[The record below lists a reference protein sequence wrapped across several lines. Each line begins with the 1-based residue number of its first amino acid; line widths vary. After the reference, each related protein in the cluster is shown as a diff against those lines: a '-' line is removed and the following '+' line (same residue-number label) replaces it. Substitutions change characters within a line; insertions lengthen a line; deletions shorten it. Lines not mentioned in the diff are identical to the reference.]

1 MNTNIVEQYLTEQ
14 KILGS
19 HTVYG
24 GYAYYKEIAGDSRIG
39 VCKVRLLTDKINLH
53 VFIELPFRVNR
64 GESREVFK
72 ELCLI
77 NDELEENQCYDL
89 DVLSGAIRYHTMVD
103 LPESVAEVAKIV
115 DHSLEM
121 VAEDYSTI
129 TQMIYEELIAVEKS
143 FGDSDK
149 MSNVGS
155 EDEEDDQPVPPVK
168 PVIAFRKGQ
177 WNEIGTGNTLSYN
190 QFKNMLITSNN
201 QVVVME
207 GPTGCGKTMM
217 LKEIH
222 EHGERKV
229 VILSAEQIRDHF
241 IHVITKKGYDSFQ
254 DTIEGCDIIC
264 MEDLDW
270 TFKTKAL
277 QMETAFLVNKLCENA
292 LVVLNGIYCTERNT
306 ILLDHIHQ
314 PLRKFQFLGEAED
327 RHESEHW
334 GKRYVSGDFIYD
346 IQRDDSAMIVRY
358 CGKDTIVDIPDELDG
373 HPVTTLG
380 EFSFWKCMSLQ
391 EVNCK
396 RRHKRDLELTISS
409 YAFSE
414 CDNLRMVFL
423 HCDYVDIKENAFSG
437 CSDLHTLQIDAW
449 NCNIE
454 RFAFRGCSFLRNLEI
469 DVSRYCFQ
477 YSVIEGVLY
486 DAINRWL
493 LHAPDITFSGVDHLN
508 LPEGLLCI
516 DDHAFEDCPNISY
529 LHIPDSVI
537 TIGDDAFKG
546 CENLKLLVYPES
558 YAAKYAVANNIPFS
572 YILKDDPSDTYL
584 FE

>member
-14 KILGS
+14 KIMGS

-39 VCKVRLLTDKINLH
+39 VCKVRLLTDEINLH

-89 DVLSGAIRYHTMVD
+89 DVLSGAIRYHTVVD
-103 LPESVAEVAKIV
+103 LPESFAEVAKIV

-121 VAEDYSTI
+121 VAEDSSTI

-143 FGDSDK
+143 FEDSDK

-217 LKEIH
+217 LKEIQDS
-222 EHGERKV
+222 GERKV
-229 VILSAEQIRDHF
+229 AILSADLIREHF
-241 IHVITKKGYDSFQ
+241 ICTITRKGHDAFP
-254 DTIEGCDIIC
+254 DAIEGCDVIC
-264 MEDLDW
+264 IENIDW
-270 TFKTKAL
+270 TLRTKVA
-277 QMETAFLVNKLCENA
+277 QMETAFLVNKLCEKA
-292 LVVLNGIYCTERNT
+292 LVVLNGIHCTERNA

-314 PLRKFQFLGEAED
+314 PLRRFQFLGETDDKA
-327 RHESEHW
+327 ESELC
-334 GKRYVSGDFIYD
+334 GKRGVSGDFIYE
-346 IQRDDSAMIVRY
+346 IQSDDTAMIVRY

-373 HPVTTLG
+373 HPVTRLG

-409 YAFSE
+409 HAFSE

-437 CSDLHTLQIDAW
+437 CTDLHTLQIDAW

>member
-1 MNTNIVEQYLTEQ
+1 MNTNIEQYLEAQRVNGCRT
-14 KILGS
+14 I
-19 HTVYG
+19 YG

-39 VCKVRLLTDKINLH
+39 VCKVRLLTDDNNLH

-64 GESREVFK
+64 GESREVFR

-89 DVLSGAIRYHTMVD
+89 DVLSGAIRYHTVID
-103 LPESVAEVAKIV
+103 LPESVAEVATIV

-121 VAEDYSTI
+121 VAEDSSTI

-143 FGDSDK
+143 FEDSD
-149 MSNVGS
+149 MN
-155 EDEEDDQPVPPVK
+155 ENDEIEEDQPVPPVR
-168 PVIAFRKGQ
+168 PAIAFRKGQ
-177 WNEIGTGNTLSYN
+177 WNEIGTGHTLSYN
-190 QFKNMLITSNN
+190 QFKHMLIASNN

-217 LKEIH
+217 LKEIQDS
-222 EHGERKV
+222 GERKV
-229 VILSAEQIRDHF
+229 AILSADLLREHF
-241 IHVITKKGYDSFQ
+241 IRTITRKGYDTFP
-254 DTIEGCDIIC
+254 DAIKGCDVIC
-264 MEDLDW
+264 IENIDW
-270 TFKTKAL
+270 TLRTKAA
-277 QMETAFLVNKLCENA
+277 QMETAFLVNKLCEEA
-292 LVVLNGIYCTERNT
+292 LVVLNGIHCTERNA

-314 PLRKFQFLGEAED
+314 PLRRFQFLGETDDKAE
-327 RHESEHW
+327 SVLC
-334 GKRYVSGDFIYD
+334 GKRCVSGDFIYE
-346 IQRDDSAMIVRY
+346 IQRDDTAMVVRY

-373 HPVTTLG
+373 HPVTMLG

-396 RRHKRDLELTISS
+396 RRHKRGLELTISP
-409 YAFSE
+409 YTFSE

-423 HCDYVDIKENAFSG
+423 HCDYVDIKENAFTG

-477 YSVIEGVLY
+477 YGVIEGVLY

-493 LHAPDITFSGVDHLN
+493 LHAPDITFSGIDHLN

-516 DDHAFEDCPNISY
+516 DDYAFEDCHNISY

-537 TIGDDAFKG
+537 TIGIDAFKG

-558 YAAKYAVANNIPFS
+558 YAAGYAKENSIPFE
-572 YILKDDPSDTYL
+572 YILKDSDSDAYL
-584 FE
+584 FS

>member
-1 MNTNIVEQYLTEQ
+1 MKETVIQQFLSEN
-14 KILGS
+14 KIPTD
-19 HTVYG
+19 HTLYG
-24 GYAYYKEIAGDSRIG
+24 AFSYMQELDSSSRIR
-39 VCKVRLLTDKINLH
+39 VVRVILFADEFKLH
-53 VFIELPFRVNR
+53 VLAELPFRVSR
-64 GESREVFK
+64 GESYSVFK
-72 ELCLI
+72 ELALI
-77 NDELEENQCYDL
+77 NDELEANQCYGL
-89 DVLSGAIRYHTMVD
+89 DILSGAIRYHTVVD
-103 LPESVAEVAKIV
+103 LPKSATEVATVV

-121 VAEDYSTI
+121 VAEDSSTI
-129 TQMIYEELIAVEKS
+129 TQMIYEELIAAEKS
-143 FGDSDK
+143 FEDSDK
-149 MSNVGS
+149 MNNVGI
-155 EDEEDDQPVPPVK
+155 EDEEDDQPVPPVR

-190 QFKNMLITSNN
+190 QFKHMLITSNN

-207 GPTGCGKTMM
+207 GPSGCGKTMM
-217 LKEIH
+217 LKEIQ
-222 EHGERKV
+222 ESGDRKV
-229 VILSAEQIRDHF
+229 AILSADLIREHF
-241 IHVITKKGYDSFQ
+241 ICTITRKGHNTLPDA
-254 DTIEGCDIIC
+254 IKGCDVIC
-264 MEDLDW
+264 IENIDW
-270 TFKTKAL
+270 TLRTKAA
-277 QMETAFLVNKLCENA
+277 QMETAFLVNKLCEEA
-292 LVVLNGIYCTERNT
+292 LVVLNGIHCTERNA

-314 PLRKFQFLGEAED
+314 PLRKFQFLGETED

-334 GKRYVSGDFIYD
+334 GKRCVSGDFIYE
-346 IQRDDSAMIVRY
+346 IQHDDSAMVVRY

-373 HPVTTLG
+373 HPVTMLG

-409 YAFSE
+409 HAFSE

-423 HCDYVDIKENAFSG
+423 HCNYVDIKENAFTG

-516 DDHAFEDCPNISY
+516 DDHAFEDCPNIAY

-537 TIGDDAFKG
+537 TIGNDAFKG

>member
-1 MNTNIVEQYLTEQ
+1 MKETVIQQFLSEN
-14 KILGS
+14 KITTDHITYGAHSFMRELGS
-19 HTVYG
+19 N
-24 GYAYYKEIAGDSRIG
+24 SRIRS
-39 VCKVRLLTDKINLH
+39 VKVILLVVESKLH
-53 VFIELPFRVNR
+53 VLAELPFRINR
-64 GESREVFK
+64 GESCEVLK

-77 NDELEENQCYDL
+77 NDELEVNQCYDL
-89 DVLSGAIRYHTMVD
+89 DILSGAIRYHTVVD
-103 LPESVAEVAKIV
+103 LPESATEVASVV

-121 VAEDYSTI
+121 VAEDSATI
-129 TQMIYEELIAVEKS
+129 TQMICEELIAVEKS
-143 FGDSDK
+143 FEASNK
-149 MSNVGS
+149 MSNVRI
-155 EDEEDDQPVPPVK
+155 EDKEDNQPVLPVR
-168 PVIAFRKGQ
+168 PTIAFRKGQ
-177 WNEIGTGNTLSYN
+177 WNEIGTGNTLSYT
-190 QFKNMLITSNN
+190 QLKHKLITSNN
-201 QVVVME
+201 QVVLME
-207 GPTGCGKTMM
+207 GPSRCGKTMM
-217 LKEIH
+217 LKEIQ
-222 EHGERKV
+222 ESGERKV
-229 VILSAEQIRDHF
+229 AFISAEHIVDHF
-241 IHVITKKGYDSFQ
+241 ICTLTKKGHDTFQ
-254 DTIEGCDIIC
+254 DAIEGCDVIC
-264 MEDLDW
+264 IENVDW
-270 TFKTKAL
+270 SFRTQAT
-277 QMETAFLVNKLCENA
+277 QMETAFLINELCKDA
-292 LVVLNGIYCTERNT
+292 LVVLNGIYCKDRNT
-306 ILLDHIHQ
+306 ILLEHIHQ
-314 PLRKFQFLGEAED
+314 PLLKYQFLGVKDDAE
-327 RHESEHW
+327 ESNLIT
-334 GKRYVSGDFIYD
+334 KRCISGDFIYE
-346 IQRDDSAMIVRY
+346 IKCDDTAMIVRY

-409 YAFSE
+409 HAFSE

-469 DVSRYCFQ
+469 AVSRYCFQ

-486 DAINRWL
+486 DVINRWL

-546 CENLKLLVYPES
+546 CENLKFLVYPES